1 MATLR
6 LGNITTTNDVTTIGS
21 IMFNNSDSDSGSD
34 DDVLVGKQVT
44 VAAGSAKSVA
54 LNAVPNK
61 NYGTLKMDAD
71 GNLTLIGGSALK
83 GDITIVNDDGADVV
97 KKLTRVDFGA
107 AVEFNVDGSYSN
119 LKTVNGSTGN
129 DKFTVSSN
137 LGEDFVLN
145 AGAGKDTIELTA
157 NEKVESKINAGVG
170 DDLVIVSG
178 GVEYRNVALG
188 AGKDTVQF
196 AGAGKI
202 NLTDYNYN
210 QDVIS
215 VAAGTTATLSN
226 AGELALGTD
235 GASVVS
241 GITAANNLYLARV
254 SENAKNTTIYATAAE
269 DTAKAVVD
277 ASSVTDKTVIINTE
291 SADSAMI
298 TAGKATLTSIT
309 LNSNAD
315 AGADTVKVGN
325 TTAKTAINV
334 SNFNADDVLSFTGL
348 AFDKTNISLA
358 GNDVTLTNGKVSVN
372 LGKNVTVDAASV
384 TVGAASSGK
393 VAKFNLDG
401 KTLYATTKDD
411 QVINLTEEEDITKVL
426 VAGQNDATKSSGIM
440 TSAQLVDLRSSNFHN
455 IDKVVLSAD
464 TAAKAS
470 VIGTKSSKIGL
481 TIDVHEAT
489 DGVAVWANNSSTS
502 KGDSI
507 KFGGQNGVADTL
519 WLGSADGNDTVNSF
533 DFESDVLYLADATS
547 MKVEGG
553 VIKVGKSK
561 LTMEEPK
568 GNTEDIIQVQ
578 GAKFSGTVYAAG
590 DFYNS
595 NAVNLGENAGKVNYY
610 AVGKKAEV
618 EISANMSDTYTFLKD
633 INYAGASKANIAAGG
648 SVASINAGGVTEED
662 AKVIVEGVA
671 NVTLGAGTNEVWVN
685 GAASKG
691 RVELAATGT
700 DKVWFGASDKTVEV
714 TNYDGESDTVALIG
728 NTMDFKA
735 KKDAS
740 GKIVI
745 TSATGSKL
753 KLDALSTDF
762 VNVVDSTGAQ
772 YKVYAGEKTA
782 SASYSTNTDSK
793 SLFLGYGS
801 ITADSTVED
810 ATTLVAN
817 GANNRWGLNSAAM
830 IDSSIKEINMSGSSA
845 DFTLVGSAN
854 VANTITG
861 GTGTNYLNGGGAS
874 KDTLNGVNGAVDNFY
889 FGKGDGE
896 DTLVGVEADDFVQL
910 YNVSAADIATIKA
923 DDPSNVVITM
933 NDKSKLTINGLTDGA
948 TFVLTDGVYTYD
960 STAEGSKFTKL

>member
-1 MATLR
+1 MGGKYLMATLT
-6 LGNITTTNDVTTIGS
+6 LGKITTTNDVTTIGS
-21 IMFNNSDSDSGSD
+21 IKLDNT
-34 DDVLVGKQVT
+34 LVGKQVT

-54 LNAVPNK
+54 LNVVPNK

-83 GDITIVNDDGADVV
+83 GDITIVNDNGADVDVV

-157 NEKVESKINAGVG
+157 DGKVESKINAGVG
-170 DDLVIVSG
+170 DDLVIVG
-178 GVEYRNVALG
+178 NGEYSNVALG

-196 AGAGKI
+196 AGKATV

-210 QDVIS
+210 QDVIDS
-215 VAAGTTATLSN
+215 SDTAVLSN
-226 AGELALGTD
+226 NGTLTLGSD
-235 GASVVS
+235 FVVS

-254 SENAKNTTIYATAAE
+254 GTKNTTVYATAAE

-277 ASSVTDKTVIINTE
+277 ASSITDKTVIINTE

-298 TAGKATLTSIT
+298 TAGKADLTAIT

-315 AGADTVKVGN
+315 AGVDTVKVGN
-325 TTAKTAINV
+325 ATAKAAINV
-334 SNFNADDVLSFTGL
+334 VNFNTDDVLSFTGL

-358 GNDVTLTNGKVSVN
+358 GDDVTLTNGKVSVN

-401 KTLYATTKDD
+401 KTLYATTEDD

-481 TIDVHEAT
+481 TIDASRAT
-489 DGVAVWANNSSTS
+489 DGVAVWANNSTS
-502 KGDSI
+502 KGDTI
-507 KFGGQNGVADTL
+507 VFGGANDVADTL
-519 WLGSADGNDTVNSF
+519 WLGSADGKDTVMGF
-533 DFESDVLYLADATS
+533 DYESDVLYLADATS
-547 MKVEGG
+547 MTVDKG
-553 VIKVGKSK
+553 VIKVGKSQVSINGAG
-561 LTMEEPK
+561 TDTDE
-568 GNTEDIIQVQ
+568 IIQVQ
-578 GAKFSGTVYAAG
+578 GAKFEGTVYAAG
-590 DFYNS
+590 NFNS
-595 NAVNLGENAGKVNYY
+595 DGVVTLGENASKANYY
-610 AVGKKAEV
+610 AVGKKAAV
-618 EISANMSDTYTFLKD
+618 SISSAMSDTYTFLKD
-633 INYAGASKANIAAGG
+633 IDYAGASKANVAAGG
-648 SVASINAGGVTEED
+648 SVDVIDASATTED

-671 NVTLGAGTNEVWVN
+671 NVSTGAGTNEVWVN

-691 RVELAATGT
+691 NVVLGSGT
-700 DKVWFGASDKTVEV
+700 DKVWFGASDKTVNV
-714 TNYDGESDTVALIG
+714 NNYDGESDTIALIG

-735 KKDAS
+735 KKDSS
-740 GKIVI
+740 GNVVI

-753 KLDALSTDF
+753 KLVAPSTDF

-772 YKVYAGEKTA
+772 YKVYAGDKTA
-782 SASYSTNTDSK
+782 SATYSTNTDSK
-793 SLFLGYGS
+793 SLFVGFGS

-830 IDSSIKEINMSGSSA
+830 IDSSVKEINMSGSSA

-874 KDTLNGVNGAVDNFY
+874 KDTLNGVAGAVDNFY

>member
-1 MATLR
+1 MADPKTLK
-6 LGNITTTNDVTTIGS
+6 LGKIETVGDVTTIGS
-21 IMFNNSDSDSGSD
+21 IMFNDGTEDA
-34 DDVLVGKQVT
+34 VVGKKVT
-44 VAAGSAKSVA
+44 VAAGSAKNVA
-54 LNAVPNK
+54 LNAVSSK

-71 GNLTLIGGSALK
+71 GNLTLIGGTALTGSIKITSA
-83 GDITIVNDDGADVV
+83 NDANNIA
-97 KKLTRVDFGA
+97 KEKLTRVDFGA
-107 AVEFNVDGSYSN
+107 AVNFNVDKTSYSN
-119 LKTVNGSTGN
+119 LQTVNGSTGK
-129 DKFTVSSN
+129 DKFTVASDF
-137 LGEDFVLN
+137 GEDFVLN
-145 AGAGKDTIELTA
+145 AGAGKDTIVLGASVAT
-157 NEKVESKINAGVG
+157 VDSKINAGVG
-170 DDLVIVSG
+170 DDLVIVNSG
-178 GVEYRNVALG
+178 KYSNVALG

-215 VAAGTTATLSN
+215 VAADTTATLSN
-226 AGELALGTD
+226 AGELALGND
-235 GASVVS
+235 GDSVVS

-315 AGADTVKVGN
+315 AGADTVKIGN
-325 TTAKTAINV
+325 TTAKAAINV
-334 SNFNADDVLSFTGL
+334 ANFNADDVLSFAGL
-348 AFDKTNISLA
+348 SFDKTTITVGTNLGS
-358 GNDVTLTNGKVSVN
+358 VTLTNGKVN
-372 LGKNVTVDAASV
+372 LNLSGDVTVAADGS
-384 TVGAASSGK
+384 ADK

-401 KTLYATTKDD
+401 KTLYATSATG
-411 QVINLTEEEDITKVL
+411 QVVDLTEEEDITKVL
-426 VAGQNDATKSSGIM
+426 VAGQNDAAQSSGIK

-470 VIGTKSSKIGL
+470 VIGTKSTKIGL
-481 TIDVHEAT
+481 TIDASGAN

-507 KFGGQNGVADTL
+507 KFGGQNDVADTL

-561 LTMEEPK
+561 LNMEDSK

-578 GAKFSGTVYAAG
+578 GAKFAGTVYAAG
-590 DFYNS
+590 DFDNS
-595 NAVNLGENAGKVNYY
+595 NAVNLGENASKANYY
-610 AVGKKAEV
+610 AVGKKASV
-618 EISANMSDTYTFLKD
+618 SISSAMSDTYTFLKD

-648 SVASINAGGVTEED
+648 SVASINAGDVTEED

-714 TNYDGESDTVALIG
+714 TNYDGESDTIALIG

-910 YNVSAADIATIKA
+910 YNVSAADIATIKD
-923 DDPSNVVITM
+923 DDPSNVVITL

>member
-1 MATLR
+1 MAELI
-6 LGNITTTNDVTTIGS
+6 LGAISTSSDGVTTIGS
-21 IMFNNSDSDSGSD
+21 IKFDNSNL
-34 DDVLVGKQVT
+34 VVGKQVT
-44 VAAGSAKSVA
+44 VAAGSTKSVA
-54 LNAVPNK
+54 LNAISGK

-83 GDITIVNDDGADVV
+83 GDIAIVDDNGVEENDKAT
-97 KKLTRVDFGA
+97 KKLTRIDFGA
-107 AVEFNVDGSYSN
+107 DVNFNVDGSYSA
-119 LKTVNGSTGN
+119 LKTVNGSTGK

-145 AGAGKDTIELTA
+145 AGAGKDTINLTA
-157 NEKVESKINAGVG
+157 TDATVDSKINAGVG
-170 DDLVIVSG
+170 DDLVIVG
-178 GVEYRNVALG
+178 NGANFTNVALG

-196 AGAGKI
+196 AGNATV

-210 QDVIS
+210 QDVIDS
-215 VAAGTTATLSN
+215 SSTAVLSN
-226 AGELALGTD
+226 NGTLTLD

-254 SENAKNTTIYATAAE
+254 GTKNTTVYATAAE

-277 ASSVTDKTVIINTE
+277 ASSITDKTVIINTE

-298 TAGKATLTSIT
+298 TAGKADLTAIT

-315 AGADTVKVGN
+315 AGVDTVKVGN
-325 TTAKTAINV
+325 ATAKAAINV
-334 SNFNADDVLSFTGL
+334 VNFNADDVLSFTGL
-348 AFDKTNISLA
+348 TFDKTNIGLA
-358 GNDVTLTNGKVSVN
+358 GSNVTLTNGKVSVN
-372 LGKNVTVDAASV
+372 LGDNVTVASASV
-384 TVGAASSGK
+384 GAGGQ

-401 KTLYATTKDD
+401 KTLYATTANN
-411 QVINLTEEEDITKVL
+411 QVIDLTEEEDITKVL
-426 VAGQNDATKSSGIM
+426 VAGQNDATQSSGIM

-481 TIDVHEAT
+481 YIDASNAA

-502 KGDSI
+502 KGDTI
-507 KFGGQNGVADTL
+507 VFGGANDVADTL
-519 WLGSADGNDTVNSF
+519 WLGSADGKDTVKGF
-533 DFESDVLYLADATS
+533 DYESDVLYLADATS
-547 MKVEGG
+547 MTVDKG

-561 LTMEEPK
+561 MSINGATADE
-568 GNTEDIIQVQ
+568 IIQVQ
-578 GAKFSGTVYAAG
+578 GAKFEGTVYAAG
-590 DFYNS
+590 DFGTD
-595 NAVNLGENAGKVNYY
+595 AVVTLGENAGKVNYY

-648 SVASINAGGVTEED
+648 SVASINAGGVTEEE

-691 RVELAATGT
+691 NVVLGNGT
-700 DKVWFGASDKTVEV
+700 DKVWFGASDKTVNV
-714 TNYDGESDTVALIG
+714 TNYDGESDTIALIG

-735 KKDAS
+735 KKDSS
-740 GKIVI
+740 GNVVI

-753 KLDALSTDF
+753 KLGALSTDF

-772 YKVYAGEKTA
+772 YKVYAGDKTA
-782 SASYSTNTDSK
+782 SATYSTNTDSK
-793 SLFLGYGS
+793 SLFIGFGS

-830 IDSSIKEINMSGSSA
+830 IDSSVKEINMSGSSA

-874 KDTLNGVNGAVDNFY
+874 KATLNGVAGAVDNFY

-910 YNVSAADIATIKA
+910 YDVASADLASVKA
-923 DDPSNVVITM
+923 DDPSKVVITL
-933 NDKSKLTINGLTDGA
+933 NDKSKLTINGLEDGA
-948 TFVLTDGVYTYD
+948 TFVLADAVYTYD
-960 STAEGSKFTKL
+960 SSAEGKFVKM

>member
-1 MATLR
+1 MATLK
-6 LGNITTTNDVTTIGS
+6 LGNITTAANDVTTIGS
-21 IMFNNSDSDSGSD
+21 IKLD
-34 DDVLVGKQVT
+34 DTVVGKQVT

-54 LNAVPNK
+54 LNAVSGK

-71 GNLTLIGGSALK
+71 SNLTLIGGTALK
-83 GDITIVNDDGADVV
+83 GSIAIENGDGADVV
-97 KKLTRVDFGA
+97 KNLTRVDFGA
-107 AVEFNVDGSYSN
+107 EVNVN
-119 LKTVNGSTGN
+119 LDKASFAGLQTVNGSTGK
-129 DKFTVSSN
+129 DKFTVASDF
-137 LGEDFVLN
+137 GEDFVLN
-145 AGAGKDTIELTA
+145 AGAGKDTINLTA
-157 NEKVESKINAGVG
+157 ADATVDSKINADVG

-178 GVEYRNVALG
+178 GKYSNVALG

-196 AGAGKI
+196 ADAGKI

-226 AGELALGTD
+226 AGELALGND

-254 SENAKNTTIYATAAE
+254 GTKNTTIYATAAE

-315 AGADTVKVGN
+315 AGADTVKIGN
-325 TTAKTAINV
+325 TTAKAAINV
-334 SNFNADDVLSFTGL
+334 ANFNADDVLSFAGL
-348 AFDKTNISLA
+348 SFDKTTITVGAALGS
-358 GNDVTLTNGKVSVN
+358 VILTNGKVN
-372 LGKNVTVDAASV
+372 LNLSGDVTVAADGSA
-384 TVGAASSGK
+384 GN

-401 KTLYATTKDD
+401 KTLYATSAAG
-411 QVINLTEEEDITKVL
+411 QVVDLTEEEDITKVL
-426 VAGQNDATKSSGIM
+426 VAGQNNAAQSSGIK

-481 TIDVHEAT
+481 YIDAGNAA

-502 KGDSI
+502 KGDTI
-507 KFGGQNGVADTL
+507 VFGSTNDVADTL
-519 WLGSADGNDTVNSF
+519 WLGSADGNDTVSGF
-533 DFESDVLYLADATS
+533 DYESDVLYLADATS
-547 MKVEGG
+547 MTVDKG

-561 LTMEEPK
+561 MSINAANADE
-568 GNTEDIIQVQ
+568 IIQVQ
-578 GAKFSGTVYAAG
+578 GAKFEGTVYAAG
-590 DFYNS
+590 DFS
-595 NAVNLGENAGKVNYY
+595 GEGTVALGENASKANYY
-610 AVGKKAEV
+610 AVGKKAV
-618 EISANMSDTYTFLKD
+618 VNISSDMSDTYTFLKD

-714 TNYDGESDTVALIG
+714 TGYDGESDTVALIG

-740 GKIVI
+740 GNIVI

-753 KLDALSTDF
+753 KLDTPSTDF

-782 SASYSTNTDSK
+782 SAAYSTNTDSK

-910 YNVSAADIATIKA
+910 YNVSAADIATIKD
-923 DDPSNVVITM
+923 DDPSNVVITL

>member
-1 MATLR
+1 MATLK

-21 IMFNNSDSDSGSD
+21 IMFNNSESGSD
-34 DDVLVGKQVT
+34 YDVVGKQVT

-54 LNAVPNK
+54 LNKTGK
-61 NYGTLKMDAD
+61 NYGTLKMDAE

-83 GDITIVNDDGADVV
+83 GDITISGDADADAV

-107 AVEFNVDGSYSN
+107 TVNFSVGSSYSA

-129 DKFTVSSN
+129 DKFTVGSN

-145 AGAGKDTIELTA
+145 AGAGKDTINLTA
-157 NEKVESKINAGVG
+157 TGATVDSKINAGVG
-170 DDLVIVSG
+170 DDLVIVG
-178 GVEYRNVALG
+178 NGANFTNVALG

-196 AGAGKI
+196 AGKATV

-210 QDVIS
+210 QDVIDS
-215 VAAGTTATLSN
+215 SSTTAELSN
-226 AGELALGTD
+226 NGTLTLGD
-235 GASVVS
+235 GSVVS

-254 SENAKNTTIYATAAE
+254 GTKNTTVYATAAE

-277 ASSVTDKTVIINTE
+277 ASSITDKTVIINTE

-298 TAGKATLTSIT
+298 TAGKASLTAIT

-315 AGADTVKVGN
+315 AGVDTVKVGN
-325 TTAKTAINV
+325 ATAKASINV
-334 SNFNADDVLSFTGL
+334 VNFNTDDVLSFTGL
-348 AFDKTNISLA
+348 TFDKTNISLDA
-358 GNDVTLTNGKVSVN
+358 GNNVTLTNGKVSVN
-372 LGKNVTVDAASV
+372 LGKNVTVASANDAN
-384 TVGAASSGK
+384 K

-401 KTLYATTKDD
+401 KTLYATTANN
-411 QVINLTEEEDITKVL
+411 QVIDLTEEEDITKVL

-481 TIDVHEAT
+481 YIDASKAT

-502 KGDSI
+502 QTDAI
-507 KFGGQNGVADTL
+507 IFGGKNDVADTL
-519 WLGSADGNDTVNSF
+519 WLGSNDGHDVVTGF

-547 MKVEGG
+547 MTADKG

-561 LTMEEPK
+561 LTVNALA
-568 GNTEDIIQVQ
+568 GNTEEIIQVQ
-578 GAKFSGTVYAAG
+578 GAKFEGTVYAAG
-590 DFYNS
+590 DFVD
-595 NAVNLGENAGKVNYY
+595 NAADKIINLGENAGKVNYY

-691 RVELAATGT
+691 NVVLGNGT
-700 DKVWFGASDKTVEV
+700 DKVWFGASDKTVNV
-714 TNYDGESDTVALIG
+714 TNYDGESDTIALIG

-735 KKDAS
+735 KKDSS
-740 GKIVI
+740 GNVVI

-753 KLDALSTDF
+753 KLGAPSTDF

-772 YKVYAGEKTA
+772 YKVYAGDKTA
-782 SASYSTNTDSK
+782 SATYSTNTDSK
-793 SLFLGYGS
+793 SLFVGFGS

-830 IDSSIKEINMSGSSA
+830 IDSSVKEINMSGSSA

-874 KDTLNGVNGAVDNFY
+874 KDTLNGVAGAVDNFY

>member
-1 MATLR
+1 MAELK
-6 LGNITTTNDVTTIGS
+6 LGAINTSGDVTTIGS
-21 IMFNNSDSDSGSD
+21 IKLDST
-34 DDVLVGKQVT
+34 LVGKQVT

-54 LNAVPNK
+54 LNADSGK
-61 NYGTLKMDAD
+61 NYGTLKMDAE

-83 GDITIVNDDGADVV
+83 DDITIVNDGSDADVIS
-97 KKLTRVDFGA
+97 KLTRVDFGA
-107 AVEFNVDGSYSN
+107 AVNFSVGSSYSA

-129 DKFTVSSN
+129 DKFTVGSN

-145 AGAGKDTIELTA
+145 AGAGKDTIELAA

-178 GVEYRNVALG
+178 NVEYSNVALG

-196 AGAGKI
+196 AGKATV

-210 QDVIS
+210 QDVIDS
-215 VAAGTTATLSN
+215 SDTAVLSN
-226 AGELALGTD
+226 NGTLTLGD
-235 GASVVS
+235 GSVVS

-254 SENAKNTTIYATAAE
+254 GTKNTTVYATAAE

-277 ASSVTDKTVIINTE
+277 ASSITDKTVIINTE

-298 TAGKATLTSIT
+298 TAGKASLTAIT

-315 AGADTVKVGN
+315 AGVDTVKVGN
-325 TTAKTAINV
+325 ATAKASINV
-334 SNFNADDVLSFTGL
+334 VNFNTDDVLSFTGL
-348 AFDKTNISLA
+348 TFDKTNISLA

-372 LGKNVTVDAASV
+372 LGENVTVASANNA
-384 TVGAASSGK
+384 GN

-401 KTLYATTKDD
+401 KTLYATTANN
-411 QVINLTEEEDITKVL
+411 QVIDLTEEEDITKVL

-481 TIDVHEAT
+481 YIDASNAA

-502 KGDSI
+502 KGDTI
-507 KFGGQNGVADTL
+507 VFGANDVADTL
-519 WLGSADGNDTVNSF
+519 WLGSADGNDTVSGF
-533 DFESDVLYLADATS
+533 DYESDVLYLADATS
-547 MKVEGG
+547 MTVDKG

-561 LTMEEPK
+561 MSINAAAAEE
-568 GNTEDIIQVQ
+568 IIQVQ
-578 GAKFSGTVYAAG
+578 GAKFEGTVYAAG
-590 DFYNS
+590 NFNTD
-595 NAVNLGENAGKVNYY
+595 AVVTLGENAGKVNYY
-610 AVGKKAEV
+610 AVGKKAAV
-618 EISANMSDTYTFLKD
+618 SISSAMSDTYTFLKD
-633 INYAGASKANIAAGG
+633 INYAGASKANVAAGG
-648 SVASINAGGVTEED
+648 SVDVIDASATTED

-671 NVTLGAGTNEVWVN
+671 NVSTGAGTNEVWVN

-691 RVELAATGT
+691 NVVLGNGT
-700 DKVWFGASDKTVEV
+700 DKVWFGASDKTVNV
-714 TNYDGESDTVALIG
+714 TNYDGESDTIALIG

-735 KKDAS
+735 KKDSS
-740 GKIVI
+740 GNVVI

-753 KLDALSTDF
+753 KLGTPSTDF

-772 YKVYAGEKTA
+772 YKVYAGDKTA
-782 SASYSTNTDSK
+782 SATYSTNTDSK
-793 SLFLGYGS
+793 SLFVGFGS

-830 IDSSIKEINMSGSSA
+830 IDSSVKEINMSGSSA

-874 KDTLNGVNGAVDNFY
+874 KDTLNGVAGAVDNFY

-910 YNVSAADIATIKA
+910 YNVSAADIATIKD

>member
-1 MATLR
+1 MELKLGSIN
-6 LGNITTTNDVTTIGS
+6 LGNDTWS
-21 IMFNNSDSDSGSD
+21 IAATSLNNS
-34 DDVLVGKQVT
+34 LVVGASVS
-44 VAAGSAKSVA
+44 VAADHAMNQHLG
-54 LNAVPNK
+54 

-83 GDITIVNDDGADVV
+83 GDITISGNAA
-97 KKLTRVDFGA
+97 KEKLTRVDFGA
-107 AVEFNVDGSYSN
+107 DVNFNVDKKVYSA
-119 LKTVNGSTGN
+119 LQTVNGSTGK
-129 DKFTVSSN
+129 DKFTVSSDF
-137 LGEDFVLN
+137 GEDFVLN

-157 NEKVESKINAGVG
+157 SGKVESKINAGVG
-170 DDLVIVSG
+170 DDLVIVG
-178 GVEYRNVALG
+178 NGEYSNVALG

-196 AGAGKI
+196 AGNATV

-210 QDVIS
+210 QDVIDS
-215 VAAGTTATLSN
+215 SSTAELSN
-226 AGELALGTD
+226 NGTLTLGNN
-235 GASVVS
+235 SVVS

-254 SENAKNTTIYATAAE
+254 GTKNTTVYATAAE

-277 ASSVTDKTVIINTE
+277 ASSITDKTVIINTE

-298 TAGKATLTSIT
+298 TAGKAELTSIT

-315 AGADTVKVGN
+315 AGVDTVKVGN
-325 TTAKTAINV
+325 ATAKASIDV
-334 SNFNADDVLSFTGL
+334 VNFNADDVLSFTGL
-348 AFDKTNISLA
+348 TFDKTNIGLA
-358 GNDVTLTNGKVSVN
+358 GSSVTLTNGKVSVN
-372 LGKNVTVDAASV
+372 LGDKVTVDAASV
-384 TVGAASSGK
+384 TVGAASAGK

-401 KTLYATTKDD
+401 KTLYATTANN
-411 QVINLTEEEDITKVL
+411 QVIDLTEEEDITKVL
-426 VAGQNDATKSSGIM
+426 VAGQNDATMSSGIM

-481 TIDVHEAT
+481 TIDARNAT
-489 DGVAVWANNSSTS
+489 DGVAVWANNNSTS
-502 KGDSI
+502 KGDTI
-507 KFGGQNGVADTL
+507 LFGGSNDVADTL
-519 WLGSADGNDTVNSF
+519 WLGSADGNDTVSGF
-533 DFESDVLYLADATS
+533 DYESDVLYLADATS
-547 MKVEGG
+547 MTVDKGI
-553 VIKVGKSK
+553 IKVGKSQVSINGSI
-561 LTMEEPK
+561 TGDE
-568 GNTEDIIQVQ
+568 IIQVQ
-578 GAKFSGTVYAAG
+578 GAKFEGTVYAAG
-590 DFYNS
+590 NFNTD
-595 NAVNLGENAGKVNYY
+595 AVVTLGENAGKVNYY

-648 SVASINAGGVTEED
+648 SVASINAGGVNEED

-691 RVELAATGT
+691 NVVLGNGT
-700 DKVWFGASDKTVEV
+700 DKVWFGASDKTVNV
-714 TNYDGESDTVALIG
+714 TNYDGESDTIALIG

-753 KLDALSTDF
+753 KLDTPSTDF

-782 SASYSTNTDSK
+782 SATYSTNTDSK
-793 SLFLGYGS
+793 SLFVGFGS

-830 IDSSIKEINMSGSSA
+830 IDSSVKEINMSGSSA

-874 KDTLNGVNGAVDNFY
+874 KDTLNGVAGAVDNFY

-896 DTLVGVEADDFVQL
+896 DTLVGVEADDIVQL

>member
-1 MATLR
+1 MATLK
-6 LGNITTTNDVTTIGS
+6 LGNINTTNDVTTIGS
-21 IMFNNSDSDSGSD
+21 IMFNSDSGSSG
-34 DDVLVGKQVT
+34 DVLVGKQVT

-54 LNAVPNK
+54 LNAVSGK

-83 GDITIVNDDGADVV
+83 DDIIISGDVATN
-97 KKLTRVDFGA
+97 KLTRVDFGA
-107 AVEFNVDGSYSN
+107 AVEFNVDKSSYSN
-119 LKTVNGSTGN
+119 LQTVNGSTGK
-129 DKFTVSSN
+129 DKFTVSSDF
-137 LGEDFVLN
+137 GEDFVLN
-145 AGAGKDTIELTA
+145 AGAGKDTIELSAGNNVT
-157 NEKVESKINAGVG
+157 VDSKINAGVG
-170 DDLVIVSG
+170 DDLVIVNNGKYS
-178 GVEYRNVALG
+178 NVALG

-196 AGAGKI
+196 AGAATV

-210 QDVIS
+210 QDVIDS
-215 VAAGTTATLSN
+215 SSTAVLSN
-226 AGELALGTD
+226 NGTLTLG

-254 SENAKNTTIYATAAE
+254 GTKNTTVYATAAE

-277 ASSVTDKTVIINTE
+277 ASSITDKTVIINTE

-298 TAGKATLTSIT
+298 TAGKADLTAIT
-309 LNSNAD
+309 LNENAD
-315 AGADTVKVGN
+315 AGVDTVKVGN
-325 TTAKTAINV
+325 ATAKAAINV
-334 SNFNADDVLSFTGL
+334 VNFNTDDVLSFTGL
-348 AFDKTNISLA
+348 TFDKTNISLS
-358 GNDVTLTNGKVSVN
+358 GGDVTLTNGKVSVN
-372 LGKNVTVDAASV
+372 LGENVTVAS
-384 TVGAASSGK
+384 ANSAGK

-401 KTLYATTKDD
+401 KTLYATTAND
-411 QVINLTEEEDITKVL
+411 QVIDLTEEEDITKVL

-481 TIDVHEAT
+481 TIDARNAT

-502 KGDSI
+502 ARDSI
-507 KFGGQNGVADTL
+507 SLGANDVADTL
-519 WLGSADGNDTVNSF
+519 WLGSNDGKDVVTG
-533 DFESDVLYLADATS
+533 FEYASDILYLADATS
-547 MKVEGG
+547 MTVDKG

-561 LTMEEPK
+561 MAINGAGTDDE
-568 GNTEDIIQVQ
+568 IIQVQ
-578 GAKFSGTVYAAG
+578 GAKFEGTVYAAG
-590 DFYNS
+590 DFDNDTVV
-595 NAVNLGENAGKVNYY
+595 ALGENAGKVNYY
-610 AVGKKAEV
+610 AVGKKAV
-618 EISANMSDTYTFLKD
+618 VNISSAMSDTYTFLKD
-633 INYAGASKANIAAGG
+633 INYAGASKANVVAGG
-648 SVASINAGGVTEED
+648 SVDRIDASATTED

-671 NVTLGAGTNEVWVN
+671 NVLTGAGTNEVWVN

-691 RVELAATGT
+691 NVVLGNGT
-700 DKVWFGASDKTVEV
+700 DKVWFGASDKTVNV
-714 TNYDGESDTVALIG
+714 TNYDGESDTIALIG

-735 KKDAS
+735 KKDSS
-740 GKIVI
+740 GNVVI

-753 KLDALSTDF
+753 KIGAPSTDF

-772 YKVYAGEKTA
+772 YKVYAGDKTA
-782 SASYSTNTDSK
+782 SATYSTNTDSK
-793 SLFLGYGS
+793 SLFVGFGS

-830 IDSSIKEINMSGSSA
+830 IDSSVKEINMSGSSA

-861 GTGTNYLNGGGAS
+861 GTGTNYLNGGGDS
-874 KDTLNGVNGAVDNFY
+874 KDTLNGVAGAVDNFY

>member
-1 MATLR
+1 MATLK
-6 LGNITTTNDVTTIGS
+6 LGAISTSNDVTTIGS
-21 IMFNNSDSDSGSD
+21 IMFNSGSGSD
-34 DDVLVGKQVT
+34 GDVLVGKKVT

-54 LNAVPNK
+54 LNADSKK

-83 GDITIVNDDGADVV
+83 GDITIENVNGADVV

-107 AVEFNVDGSYSN
+107 AVEFNVDKGVYSA

-129 DKFTVSSN
+129 DKFTVSSD

-145 AGAGKDTIELTA
+145 AGAGKDTIELAA

-170 DDLVIVSG
+170 DDLVIVSN
-178 GVEYRNVALG
+178 GVEYSNVALG

-196 AGAGKI
+196 AGNATV

-210 QDVIS
+210 QDVIVS
-215 VAAGTTATLSN
+215 SSSSDTAVLSN
-226 AGELALGTD
+226 NGTLTLGN
-235 GASVVS
+235 GSVVS

-254 SENAKNTTIYATAAE
+254 GTKNTTVYATAAE

-277 ASSVTDKTVIINTE
+277 ASSITDKTVIINTE

-298 TAGKATLTSIT
+298 TAGKADLTSIT

-315 AGADTVKVGN
+315 AGVDTVKVGN
-325 TTAKTAINV
+325 ATAKASINV
-334 SNFNADDVLSFTGL
+334 VNFNADDVLSFTGL
-348 AFDKTNISLA
+348 TFDKTNISLA

-372 LGKNVTVDAASV
+372 LGENVTVAS
-384 TVGAASSGK
+384 ANSAGK

-401 KTLYATTKDD
+401 KTLYATTAND

-481 TIDVHEAT
+481 YIDASNAA

-502 KGDSI
+502 KGDTI
-507 KFGGQNGVADTL
+507 VFGGANDVADTL
-519 WLGSADGNDTVNSF
+519 WLGSADGNDTVSGF
-533 DFESDVLYLADATS
+533 DYESDVLYLADATS
-547 MKVEGG
+547 MTVDKG

-561 LTMEEPK
+561 MSINGATADE
-568 GNTEDIIQVQ
+568 IIQVQ
-578 GAKFSGTVYAAG
+578 GAKFEGTVYAAG
-590 DFYNS
+590 NFDS
-595 NAVNLGENAGKVNYY
+595 DTVVTLGENAGKVNYY
-610 AVGKKAEV
+610 AVGKKAAV
-618 EISANMSDTYTFLKD
+618 NISSAMSDTYTFLKD
-633 INYAGASKANIAAGG
+633 INYAGASKANVAAGG
-648 SVASINAGGVTEED
+648 SVNVIDASATTED

-671 NVTLGAGTNEVWVN
+671 NVLTGAGTNEVWVN

-691 RVELAATGT
+691 NVVLGNGT
-700 DKVWFGASDKTVEV
+700 DKVWFGASDKTVNV
-714 TNYDGESDTVALIG
+714 TNYDGESDTIALIG

-735 KKDAS
+735 KKDSS
-740 GKIVI
+740 GNVVI

-753 KLDALSTDF
+753 KLGAPSTDF

-772 YKVYAGEKTA
+772 YKVYAGDKTA
-782 SASYSTNTDSK
+782 SATYSTNTDSK
-793 SLFLGYGS
+793 SLFVGFGS

-830 IDSSIKEINMSGSSA
+830 IDSSVKEINMSGSSA

-874 KDTLNGVNGAVDNFY
+874 KDTLNGVAGAVDNFY

>member
-1 MATLR
+1 MAELK
-6 LGNITTTNDVTTIGS
+6 LGAISTSGDVTTIGS
-21 IMFNNSDSDSGSD
+21 IMFNNSDSNSD
-34 DDVLVGKQVT
+34 DDVLVGKKVT

-54 LNAVPNK
+54 LNAVSNK

-83 GDITIVNDDGADVV
+83 GDITISGDAATD
-97 KKLTRVDFGA
+97 KLTRVDFGA
-107 AVEFNVDGSYSN
+107 TVNFNVDKTYYSN

-129 DKFTVSSN
+129 DKFTVGSN

-145 AGAGKDTIELTA
+145 AGAGKDTIKLSA
-157 NEKVESKINAGVG
+157 NKKVESKINAGVG

-178 GVEYRNVALG
+178 NVEYSNVALG

-196 AGAGKI
+196 AGKATV

-210 QDVIS
+210 QDVIDS
-215 VAAGTTATLSN
+215 SSTAELSN
-226 AGELALGTD
+226 NGTLTLGD
-235 GASVVS
+235 GSVVS

-254 SENAKNTTIYATAAE
+254 GTKNTTVYATAAE

-277 ASSVTDKTVIINTE
+277 ASSITDKTVIINTE

-298 TAGKATLTSIT
+298 TAGKASLTAIT

-315 AGADTVKVGN
+315 AGVDTVKVGN
-325 TTAKTAINV
+325 ATAKASIDV
-334 SNFNADDVLSFTGL
+334 VNFNTDDVLSFTGL
-348 AFDKTNISLA
+348 TFDKTNISLA

-372 LGKNVTVDAASV
+372 LGDNVTVDTAI
-384 TVGAASSGK
+384 GSGK

-401 KTLYATTKDD
+401 KTLYATTEDN
-411 QVINLTEEEDITKVL
+411 QVIDLTEEEDITKVL

-470 VIGTKSSKIGL
+470 VIGNKSSKIGL
-481 TIDVHEAT
+481 TIDASRAT

-502 KGDSI
+502 KGDTI
-507 KFGGQNGVADTL
+507 IFGGANDVADTL
-519 WLGSADGNDTVNSF
+519 WLGSSDGKDTVKDF
-533 DFESDVLYLADATS
+533 DYESDVLYLADATS
-547 MKVEGG
+547 MTVDKG
-553 VIKVGKSK
+553 VIKVGKSQVSINGAG
-561 LTMEEPK
+561 TDDE
-568 GNTEDIIQVQ
+568 IIQVQ
-578 GAKFSGTVYAAG
+578 GAKFEGTVYAAG
-590 DFYNS
+590 NFDND
-595 NAVNLGENAGKVNYY
+595 NAVTLGENAGKANYY
-610 AVGKKAEV
+610 AVGKKAV
-618 EISANMSDTYTFLKD
+618 VNISSAMSDTYTFLKD
-633 INYAGASKANIAAGG
+633 INYAGASKANVAAGG
-648 SVASINAGGVTEED
+648 SVNVIDASATTED

-671 NVTLGAGTNEVWVN
+671 NVLTGAGTNEVWVN

-691 RVELAATGT
+691 NVVLGNGT
-700 DKVWFGASDKTVEV
+700 DKVWFGASDKTVNV
-714 TNYDGESDTVALIG
+714 TNYDGESDTIALIG

-735 KKDAS
+735 KKDSS
-740 GKIVI
+740 GNVVI

-753 KLDALSTDF
+753 KLGAPSTDF

-772 YKVYAGEKTA
+772 YKVYAGDKTA
-782 SASYSTNTDSK
+782 SATYSTNTDSK
-793 SLFLGYGS
+793 SLFIGFGS

-830 IDSSIKEINMSGSSA
+830 IDSSVKEINMSGSSA

-874 KDTLNGVNGAVDNFY
+874 KDTLNGVAGAVDNFY

>member
-1 MATLR
+1 MAELK
-6 LGNITTTNDVTTIGS
+6 LGAISTSGDVTTIGS
-21 IMFNNSDSDSGSD
+21 IMFSSNSSSDG
-34 DDVLVGKQVT
+34 DVLVGKKVT

-54 LNAVPNK
+54 LNAVSGK
-61 NYGTLKMDAD
+61 NYGTLKMDAE

-83 GDITIVNDDGADVV
+83 GDVSIGGSSASLLSAVS
-97 KKLTRVDFGA
+97 FGA
-107 AVEFNVDGSYSN
+107 AVNFSVDSSDYSA
-119 LKTVNGSTGN
+119 LKTVNGSTGK

-137 LGEDFVLN
+137 FGEDFVLN

-157 NEKVESKINAGVG
+157 TEKVESKINAGVG
-170 DDLVIVSG
+170 DDLVIVG
-178 GVEYRNVALG
+178 NGEYSNVALG

-196 AGAGKI
+196 VGKATV

-210 QDVIS
+210 QDVIDS
-215 VAAGTTATLSN
+215 SSTAELSN
-226 AGELALGTD
+226 NGTLTLGD
-235 GASVVS
+235 GSVVS

-254 SENAKNTTIYATAAE
+254 GTKNTTVYATAAE

-277 ASSVTDKTVIINTE
+277 ASSITDKTVIINTE

-298 TAGKATLTSIT
+298 TAGKASLTAIT

-315 AGADTVKVGN
+315 AGVDTVKVGN
-325 TTAKTAINV
+325 ATAKASINV
-334 SNFNADDVLSFTGL
+334 ANFNADDVLSFTGL
-348 AFDKTNISLA
+348 TFDKTSIGLA
-358 GNDVTLTNGKVSVN
+358 GSDVTLTNGKVSVN
-372 LGKNVTVDAASV
+372 LGDNVTVGAASV
-384 TVGAASSGK
+384 TVGGAGSSGQ

-401 KTLYATTKDD
+401 KTLYATTANN
-411 QVINLTEEEDITKVL
+411 QVIDLTEEEDITKVL
-426 VAGQNDATKSSGIM
+426 VAGQNDATMSSGIM

-481 TIDVHEAT
+481 TIDARNAT

-502 KGDSI
+502 ARDSI
-507 KFGGQNGVADTL
+507 SLGANDVADTL
-519 WLGSADGNDTVNSF
+519 WLGSNDGKDVVTG
-533 DFESDVLYLADATS
+533 FEYASDILYLADATS
-547 MKVEGG
+547 MTVDKG
-553 VIKVGKSK
+553 VIKVGKSQ
-561 LTMEEPK
+561 LSINGAGTDDE
-568 GNTEDIIQVQ
+568 IIQVQ
-578 GAKFSGTVYAAG
+578 GAKFEGTVYAAG
-590 DFYNS
+590 DFGTD
-595 NAVNLGENAGKVNYY
+595 AVVTLGENAGKVNYY

-618 EISANMSDTYTFLKD
+618 DISANMSDTYTFLKD

-648 SVASINAGGVTEED
+648 SVASINAGSVTEED

-691 RVELAATGT
+691 NVVLGNGT
-700 DKVWFGASDKTVEV
+700 DKVWFGASDKTVNV
-714 TNYDGESDTVALIG
+714 TNYDGESDTIALIG

-735 KKDAS
+735 KKDSS
-740 GKIVI
+740 GNVVI

-753 KLDALSTDF
+753 KLVAPSTDF

-772 YKVYAGEKTA
+772 YKVYAGDKTA
-782 SASYSTNTDSK
+782 SATYSTNTDSK
-793 SLFLGYGS
+793 SLFVGFGS

-830 IDSSIKEINMSGSSA
+830 IDSSVKEINMSGSSA

-874 KDTLNGVNGAVDNFY
+874 KDTLNGVAGAVDNFY

-948 TFVLTDGVYTYD
+948 TFVLTDGVYSYD
-960 STAEGSKFTKL
+960 SSAEGKFVKM

>member
-1 MATLR
+1 MAELK
-6 LGNITTTNDVTTIGS
+6 LGAISTSNDVTTIGS
-21 IMFNNSDSDSGSD
+21 IKLDST
-34 DDVLVGKQVT
+34 LVGKKVT

-54 LNAVPNK
+54 LNAVSGK

-83 GDITIVNDDGADVV
+83 GNITIVNDSSDADVIS
-97 KKLTRVDFGA
+97 KLTRVDFGA
-107 AVEFNVDGSYSN
+107 AVEFNVDDSYSA

-129 DKFTVSSN
+129 DKFTVGSN

-145 AGAGKDTIELTA
+145 AGAGKDTINLTA
-157 NEKVESKINAGVG
+157 TGATVDSKINAGVG
-170 DDLVIVSG
+170 DDLVIVG
-178 GVEYRNVALG
+178 NGANFTNVALG

-196 AGAGKI
+196 AGKATV

-210 QDVIS
+210 QDVIDS
-215 VAAGTTATLSN
+215 SSTTAELSN
-226 AGELALGTD
+226 NGTLTLGD
-235 GASVVS
+235 GSVVS

-254 SENAKNTTIYATAAE
+254 GTKNTTVYATAAE

-277 ASSVTDKTVIINTE
+277 ASSITDKTVIINTE

-298 TAGKATLTSIT
+298 TAGKASLTAIT

-315 AGADTVKVGN
+315 AGVDTVKVGN
-325 TTAKTAINV
+325 ATAKASINV
-334 SNFNADDVLSFTGL
+334 VNFNTDDVLSFTGL
-348 AFDKTNISLA
+348 TFDKTNISLS
-358 GNDVTLTNGKVSVN
+358 GGDVTLTNGKVSVN
-372 LGKNVTVDAASV
+372 LGKNVTVAS
-384 TVGAASSGK
+384 ANNAGK

-401 KTLYATTKDD
+401 KTLYATAADD

-481 TIDVHEAT
+481 TIDARNAT
-489 DGVAVWANNSSTS
+489 DGVAVWANNSTS
-502 KGDSI
+502 KGDTI
-507 KFGGQNGVADTL
+507 LFGVANDVADTL
-519 WLGSADGNDTVNSF
+519 WLGSADGNDTVSGF
-533 DFESDVLYLADATS
+533 DYESDVLYLADATS
-547 MKVEGG
+547 MTVDKG

-561 LTMEEPK
+561 MSINGATADE
-568 GNTEDIIQVQ
+568 IIQVQ
-578 GAKFSGTVYAAG
+578 GAKFEGTVYAAG
-590 DFYNS
+590 DFGTD
-595 NAVNLGENAGKVNYY
+595 AVVTLGENAGKVNYY

-691 RVELAATGT
+691 NVVLGNGT
-700 DKVWFGASDKTVEV
+700 DKVWFGASDKTVNV
-714 TNYDGESDTVALIG
+714 TNYDGESDTIALIG

-735 KKDAS
+735 KKDSS
-740 GKIVI
+740 GNVVI

-753 KLDALSTDF
+753 NLGAPSTDF

-772 YKVYAGEKTA
+772 YKVYAGDKTA
-782 SASYSTNTDSK
+782 SATYSTNTDSR
-793 SLFLGYGS
+793 S
-801 ITADSTVED
+801 IFVGVGTLTSDGTVED
-810 ATTLVAN
+810 NTTLVLN
-817 GANNRWGLNSAAM
+817 GANNKWGLQSAAVVDKSVKT
-830 IDSSIKEINMSGSSA
+830 IDMSGSSA
-845 DFTLVGSAN
+845 DFTLVGSSTVN
-854 VANTITG
+854 NTITG
-861 GTGTNYLNGGGAS
+861 GNGTNYLNGGGAS
-874 KDTLNGVNGAVDNFY
+874 KDTLNGVTGAVDNFFY
-889 FGKGDGE
+889 GKGDGD
-896 DTLVGVEADDFVQL
+896 DTLVNVEADDFVQL
-910 YNVSAADIATIKA
+910 YDVASADLASVKA
-923 DDPSNVVITM
+923 DDPSKVVITL
-933 NDKSKLTINGLTDGA
+933 NDKSKLTINGLEDGA
-948 TFVLTDGVYTYD
+948 TFVLTDGVYSYD
-960 STAEGSKFTKL
+960 SSADSKFVKM

>member
-1 MATLR
+1 MATTLS
-6 LGNITTTNDVTTIGS
+6 LGS
-21 IMFNNSDSDSGSD
+21 INLTGDTWSIGMSSVNSS
-34 DDVLVGKQVT
+34 LVGAAVT

-54 LNAVPNK
+54 LNVVPNK

-83 GDITIVNDDGADVV
+83 GDITIADKYGVADKDKAT

-107 AVEFNVDGSYSN
+107 DVEFNVNKDVYSA

-157 NEKVESKINAGVG
+157 SGATVDSKINAGVG

-178 GVEYRNVALG
+178 GKYSNVALG
-188 AGKDTVQF
+188 AGKDTVRF
-196 AGAGKI
+196 AGEATV

-210 QDVIS
+210 QDVIDS
-215 VAAGTTATLSN
+215 SDTAVLSN
-226 AGELALGTD
+226 NGTLTLGD
-235 GASVVS
+235 GSVVS

-254 SENAKNTTIYATAAE
+254 GTKNTTVYATAAE

-277 ASSVTDKTVIINTE
+277 ASSITDKTVIINTE

-298 TAGKATLTSIT
+298 TAGKAELTSIT

-315 AGADTVKVGN
+315 AGVDTVKVGN
-325 TTAKTAINV
+325 ATAKASIDV
-334 SNFNADDVLSFTGL
+334 VNFNADDVLSFTGL
-348 AFDKTNISLA
+348 TFDKTNISLDA
-358 GNDVTLTNGKVSVN
+358 SYNVTLTNGKVSVN
-372 LGKNVTVDAASV
+372 LGNNV
-384 TVGAASSGK
+384 TVGATSVGASGQ

-411 QVINLTEEEDITKVL
+411 QVIDLTEEEDITKVL
-426 VAGQNDATKSSGIM
+426 VAGQNDATMSSGIM

-481 TIDVHEAT
+481 YIDASRAT

-502 KGDSI
+502 VTDTIIFAGKNND
-507 KFGGQNGVADTL
+507 VADTL
-519 WLGSADGNDTVNSF
+519 WLGSSDGKDTVKDF
-533 DFESDVLYLADATS
+533 DYESDVLYLADATS
-547 MKVEGG
+547 MTVDKG
-553 VIKVGKSK
+553 VIKVGKSQVSINGAG
-561 LTMEEPK
+561 TDDE
-568 GNTEDIIQVQ
+568 IIQVQ
-578 GAKFSGTVYAAG
+578 GAKFEGTVYAAG
-590 DFYNS
+590 NFDND
-595 NAVNLGENAGKVNYY
+595 NDVTLGENAGKVNYY
-610 AVGKKAEV
+610 AVGKKAV
-618 EISANMSDTYTFLKD
+618 VNISSAMSDTYTFLKD
-633 INYAGASKANIAAGG
+633 INYAGASKANVAAGG
-648 SVASINAGGVTEED
+648 SVNVIDASATTED

-671 NVTLGAGTNEVWVN
+671 NVLTGAGTNEVWVN

-691 RVELAATGT
+691 NVVLGNGT
-700 DKVWFGASDKTVEV
+700 DKVWFGASDKTVNV
-714 TNYDGESDTVALIG
+714 TNYDGESDTIALIG

-735 KKDAS
+735 KKDSS
-740 GKIVI
+740 GNVVI

-753 KLDALSTDF
+753 KIGAPSTDF

-772 YKVYAGEKTA
+772 YKVYAGDKTA

-793 SLFLGYGS
+793 SLFVGFGS

-830 IDSSIKEINMSGSSA
+830 IDSSVKEINMSGSSA

-874 KDTLNGVNGAVDNFY
+874 KDTLNGVAGAVDNFY

-910 YNVSAADIATIKA
+910 YDVASADLASVKA
-923 DDPSNVVITM
+923 DDPSKVVITL
-933 NDKSKLTINGLTDGA
+933 NDKSKLTINGLEDGA
-948 TFVLTDGVYTYD
+948 TFVLADAVYTYD
-960 STAEGSKFTKL
+960 SSAEGKFVKM

>member
-1 MATLR
+1 MATSNILS
-6 LGNITTTNDVTTIGS
+6 LGTIGTSGDVTTIGS
-21 IMFNNSDSDSGSD
+21 IKLGDT
-34 DDVLVGKQVT
+34 VVGKKVT

-54 LNAVPNK
+54 LNAVSGK
-61 NYGTLKMDAD
+61 NYGTLKMDAE

-83 GDITIVNDDGADVV
+83 GDITIVNDTGADVV

-107 AVEFNVDGSYSN
+107 SVNFSVDSSYSA

-129 DKFTVSSN
+129 DKFTVSSS

-145 AGAGKDTIELTA
+145 AGAGKDTINLTA
-157 NEKVESKINAGVG
+157 TGATVDSKINAGVG

-178 GVEYRNVALG
+178 GEYSNVALG

-196 AGAGKI
+196 ATAGKI

-210 QDVIS
+210 QDVIDS
-215 VAAGTTATLSN
+215 SSTAVLSN
-226 AGELALGTD
+226 SGTLTLGND
-235 GASVVS
+235 SVVS

-254 SENAKNTTIYATAAE
+254 GTKNTTVYATAAE

-277 ASSVTDKTVIINTE
+277 ASSITDKTVIINTE

-298 TAGKATLTSIT
+298 TAGKADLTAIT

-315 AGADTVKVGN
+315 AGVDTVKVGN
-325 TTAKTAINV
+325 ATAKASINV
-334 SNFNADDVLSFTGL
+334 ANFNADDVLSFTGL
-348 AFDKTNISLA
+348 TFDKTNISLA
-358 GNDVTLTNGKVSVN
+358 GSDVTLTNGKVSVN
-372 LGKNVTVDAASV
+372 LGENVTVASANSV
-384 TVGAASSGK
+384 GK

-401 KTLYATTKDD
+401 KTLYATTEDN
-411 QVINLTEEEDITKVL
+411 QVIDLTEEEDITKVL

-455 IDKVVLSAD
+455 IDKVELSAD

-481 TIDVHEAT
+481 TIDAKNAT

-502 KGDSI
+502 ARDSI
-507 KFGGQNGVADTL
+507 RFGVNDVADTL
-519 WLGSADGNDTVNSF
+519 WLGSNDGKDVVTGF
-533 DFESDVLYLADATS
+533 DYESDVLYLADATS
-547 MKVEGG
+547 MTVDKG
-553 VIKVGKSK
+553 VIKVGKSQ
-561 LTMEEPK
+561 LSINGAGTDDE
-568 GNTEDIIQVQ
+568 IIQVQ
-578 GAKFSGTVYAAG
+578 GAKFEGTVYAAG
-590 DFYNS
+590 DFGTD
-595 NAVNLGENAGKVNYY
+595 AVVTLGENAGKVNYY

-691 RVELAATGT
+691 NVVLGNGT
-700 DKVWFGASDKTVEV
+700 DKVWFGASDKTVNV
-714 TNYDGESDTVALIG
+714 TNYDGESDTIALIG

-735 KKDAS
+735 KKDSS
-740 GKIVI
+740 GNVVI

-753 KLDALSTDF
+753 KLGAPSTDF

-772 YKVYAGEKTA
+772 YKVYAGDKTA
-782 SASYSTNTDSK
+782 SATYSTNTDSK
-793 SLFLGYGS
+793 SLFVGFGS

-830 IDSSIKEINMSGSSA
+830 IDSSVKEINMSGSSA

-874 KDTLNGVNGAVDNFY
+874 KDTLNGVAGAVDNFY

>member
-1 MATLR
+1 MATLK

-21 IMFNNSDSDSGSD
+21 IMFNSGSGSD
-34 DDVLVGKQVT
+34 GDVLVGKKVT

-54 LNAVPNK
+54 LNAVSGK

-83 GDITIVNDDGADVV
+83 GNITIADEASGNATS
-97 KKLTRVDFGA
+97 KLTRVDFGA
-107 AVEFNVDGSYSN
+107 DVNFNVDGSYSA
-119 LKTVNGSTGN
+119 LKTVNGSTGK

-145 AGAGKDTIELTA
+145 AGAGKDTIVLTA
-157 NEKVESKINAGVG
+157 SEKVESKINAGVG
-170 DDLVIVSG
+170 DDLVIVNAG
-178 GVEYRNVALG
+178 GEYSNVALG

-196 AGAGKI
+196 AGKATV

-210 QDVIS
+210 QDVIDS
-215 VAAGTTATLSN
+215 SSTAELSN
-226 AGELALGTD
+226 NGTLTLDD
-235 GASVVS
+235 GSVIS

-254 SENAKNTTIYATAAE
+254 GTKNTTVYATAAE

-277 ASSVTDKTVIINTE
+277 ASSITDKTVIINTE

-298 TAGKATLTSIT
+298 TAGKADLTSIT
-309 LNSNAD
+309 LNANAD
-315 AGADTVKVGN
+315 AGVDTVKVGN
-325 TTAKTAINV
+325 ATAKAAINV
-334 SNFNADDVLSFTGL
+334 VNFNADDVLSFTGL
-348 AFDKTNISLA
+348 TFDKTNISLS
-358 GNDVTLTNGKVSVN
+358 GGDVTLTNGKVSVN
-372 LGKNVTVDAASV
+372 LGNKVTVD
-384 TVGAASSGK
+384 GALNSGT

-401 KTLYATTKDD
+401 KTLYATTANN
-411 QVINLTEEEDITKVL
+411 QVIDLTEEEDITKVL

-481 TIDVHEAT
+481 YIDASNAA
-489 DGVAVWANNSSTS
+489 DGVAVWANNSTS
-502 KGDSI
+502 KGDTI
-507 KFGGQNGVADTL
+507 VFGTNDVADTL
-519 WLGSADGNDTVNSF
+519 WLGSADGNDTVRGF
-533 DFESDVLYLADATS
+533 DYESDVLYLADATS
-547 MKVEGG
+547 MTVDKG

-561 LTMEEPK
+561 MDINGAAADE
-568 GNTEDIIQVQ
+568 IIQVQ
-578 GAKFSGTVYAAG
+578 GAKFEGTVYAAG
-590 DFYNS
+590 DFN
-595 NAVNLGENAGKVNYY
+595 NDNVVTLGENAGKANYY
-610 AVGKKAEV
+610 AVGKKAV
-618 EISANMSDTYTFLKD
+618 VSISSAMSDTYTFLKD
-633 INYAGASKANIAAGG
+633 INYAGASKANVAAGG
-648 SVASINAGGVTEED
+648 SVNVIDASATTED

-671 NVTLGAGTNEVWVN
+671 NVSTGAGTNEVWVN

-691 RVELAATGT
+691 NVVLGNGT
-700 DKVWFGASDKTVEV
+700 DKVWFGASDKTVNV
-714 TNYDGESDTVALIG
+714 TNYDGESDTIALIG

-735 KKDAS
+735 KKDSS
-740 GKIVI
+740 GNVVI

-753 KLDALSTDF
+753 KLVASSTDF

-772 YKVYAGEKTA
+772 YKVYAGDKTA
-782 SASYSTNTDSK
+782 SATYSTNTDSK
-793 SLFLGYGS
+793 SLFVGFGS

-830 IDSSIKEINMSGSSA
+830 IDSSVKEINMSGSSA

-874 KDTLNGVNGAVDNFY
+874 KDTLNGVAGAVDNFY

>member
-1 MATLR
+1 MADPKTLK
-6 LGNITTTNDVTTIGS
+6 LGKIETVGDVTTIGS
-21 IMFNNSDSDSGSD
+21 IMFNDGSED
-34 DDVLVGKQVT
+34 AVVGKKVT
-44 VAAGSAKSVA
+44 VAAGSAKNVA
-54 LNAVPNK
+54 LNAVSSK

-71 GNLTLIGGSALK
+71 GNLTLIGGTALTGSINIKSADTAN
-83 GDITIVNDDGADVV
+83 DIA
-97 KKLTRVDFGA
+97 KEKLTRVDFGA
-107 AVEFNVDGSYSN
+107 AVNVDLAKDN
-119 LKTVNGSTGN
+119 FDALQTVNGSTGN
-129 DKFTVSSN
+129 DKFTVTGN
-137 LGEDFVLN
+137 FGEDFVLN
-145 AGAGKDTIELTA
+145 PGAGNDTIKLAA
-157 NEKVESKINAGVG
+157 NEKVESKINADVG
-170 DDLVIVSG
+170 DDLVILTG
-178 GVEYRNVALG
+178 NAEYSNVALG

-196 AGAGKI
+196 ADAGKI

-235 GASVVS
+235 GDSVVS

-315 AGADTVKVGN
+315 AGADTVKIGN
-325 TTAKTAINV
+325 TTAKAAINV
-334 SNFNADDVLSFTGL
+334 ANFNADDVLSFAGL
-348 AFDKTNISLA
+348 SFDKTTITVGAALGS
-358 GNDVTLTNGKVSVN
+358 VILTNGKVN
-372 LGKNVTVDAASV
+372 LNLSGDVTVAADGS
-384 TVGAASSGK
+384 TGK

-401 KTLYATTKDD
+401 KTLYATTANN
-411 QVINLTEEEDITKVL
+411 QVIDLTEEEDITKVL
-426 VAGQNDATKSSGIM
+426 VAGQNDATMSSGIK

-481 TIDVHEAT
+481 TIDARNAT
-489 DGVAVWANNSSTS
+489 DGVAVWANNSTS
-502 KGDSI
+502 KGDTI
-507 KFGGQNGVADTL
+507 LFGANDVADTL
-519 WLGSADGNDTVNSF
+519 WLGSNDGKDTVSGF
-533 DFESDVLYLADATS
+533 DYESDILYLADATS
-547 MKVEGG
+547 MTVDKG

-561 LTMEEPK
+561 MTIN
-568 GNTEDIIQVQ
+568 NTTDDEIIQVQ
-578 GAKFSGTVYAAG
+578 GAKFAGTVYAAG
-590 DFYNS
+590 NFDTDND
-595 NAVNLGENAGKVNYY
+595 AITLGENAGKVNYY

-648 SVASINAGGVTEED
+648 SVASINAGGVNEED

-740 GKIVI
+740 DKIVI

-910 YNVSAADIATIKA
+910 YNVSAADIATIKD
-923 DDPSNVVITM
+923 DDPSNVVITL

>member
-1 MATLR
+1 MVTDLK
-6 LGNITTTNDVTTIGS
+6 LGSINTSGEVTTIGS
-21 IMFNNSDSDSGSD
+21 IFFGGTE
-34 DDVLVGKQVT
+34 VGKKVT
-44 VAAGSAKSVA
+44 VAAGSAKSVP
-54 LNAVPNK
+54 LNASGE

-71 GNLTLIGGSALK
+71 GNLTLIGGTALK
-83 GDITIVNDDGADVV
+83 GSINITSADDADDIAK

-107 AVEFNVDGSYSN
+107 AVEVN
-119 LKTVNGSTGN
+119 LNKSDLDKLQIVNGSTGN
-129 DKFTVSSN
+129 DKFTVTGN
-137 LGEDFVLN
+137 FGEDFVLN
-145 AGAGKDTIELTA
+145 AGAGKDTIKLSSA
-157 NEKVESKINAGVG
+157 EKVESKIDAGVG
-170 DDLVIVSG
+170 DDLVIVDAG
-178 GVEYRNVALG
+178 ANFTNVALG

-196 AGAGKI
+196 GDAAATVK
-202 NLTDYNYN
+202 LTDYNYN

-215 VAAGTTATLSN
+215 VAAGTNATLSST
-226 AGELALGTD
+226 GDLSMSDGTT
-235 GASVVS
+235 GVVS
-241 GITAANNLYLARV
+241 GITAANSLYLARI

-269 DTAKAVVD
+269 DTAKVVVD
-277 ASSVTDKTVIINTE
+277 ASSVTDKDVIINTE

-325 TTAKTAINV
+325 TTAKTTINV
-334 SNFNADDVLSFTGL
+334 SNFNADDVLSFAGL
-348 AFDKTNISLA
+348 SFDKTTIGIA
-358 GNDVTLTNGKVSVN
+358 DDKVTLTSGKVSVN
-372 LGKNVTVDAASV
+372 LGSIVVAD
-384 TVGAASSGK
+384 GAGK

-401 KTLYATTKDD
+401 KTLYATTADA
-411 QVINLTEEEDITKVL
+411 QVIDLTEEEDLTKVL
-426 VAGQNDATKSSGIM
+426 VAGQNEASMSSGIR

-470 VIGTKSSKIGL
+470 VIGNKSTKIGL
-481 TIDVHEAT
+481 NIDVHEAT

-502 KGDSI
+502 QGDSI
-507 KFGGQNGVADTL
+507 TFGGNNGVADTL
-519 WLGSADGNDTVNSF
+519 WLGSADGDDTVSAF

-547 MKVEGG
+547 MTAENG

-561 LTMEEPK
+561 LTVDAPT
-568 GNTEDIIQVQ
+568 GNTEEIIQVQ

-590 DFYNS
+590 TFTNNDA
-595 NAVNLGENAGKVNYY
+595 AVNLGENASKVNYY
-610 AVGKKAEV
+610 AVGKNAAV
-618 EISANMSDTYTFLKD
+618 EISNAMSDTYTFLKD
-633 INYAGASKANIAAGG
+633 INYAGASKANVAAGG
-648 SVASINAGGVTEED
+648 SVAAINATNVSDED

-691 RVELAATGT
+691 NVVLNNGT
-700 DKVWFGASDKTVEV
+700 DKVWFGASDKTVDV
-714 TNYDGESDTVALIG
+714 TNYDGESDTIALIG

-735 KKDAS
+735 KNSS
-740 GKIVI
+740 GTITI
-745 TSATGSKL
+745 TSTTGSKL
-753 KLDALSTDF
+753 KINAPATDF
-762 VNVVDSTGAQ
+762 VNVVDSTGAK

-782 SASYSTNTDSK
+782 SAAYSTNTDSK

-845 DFTLVGSAN
+845 DFTLVGSAS

-923 DDPSNVVITM
+923 DDPSNVVITL

>member
-1 MATLR
+1 MADQIKTLK
-6 LGNITTTNDVTTIGS
+6 LGKIETVGDVTTIGS
-21 IMFNNSDSDSGSD
+21 IVFNYGTEEA
-34 DDVLVGKQVT
+34 VVGKKVT
-44 VAAGSAKSVA
+44 VAAGSAKNVA
-54 LNAVPNK
+54 LNAVSSK

-71 GNLTLIGGSALK
+71 GNLTLIGGTALK
-83 GDITIVNDDGADVV
+83 GSIAIENGDDATNVV
-97 KKLTRVDFGA
+97 EKLTRVDFGA
-107 AVEFNVDGSYSN
+107 EVNVN
-119 LKTVNGSTGN
+119 LDKDTFAGLQTVNGSTGK
-129 DKFTVSSN
+129 DKFTVASDF
-137 LGEDFVLN
+137 GEDFVLN

-157 NEKVESKINAGVG
+157 SGKVESKINAGVG
-170 DDLVIVSG
+170 DDLVIVG
-178 GVEYRNVALG
+178 NGVNFTNVALG
-188 AGKDTVQF
+188 AGKDTVRF
-196 AGAGKI
+196 AGAATV

-235 GASVVS
+235 GNSVVS
-241 GITAANNLYLARV
+241 GITAANGLYLARV

-277 ASSVTDKTVIINTE
+277 ASSVTDKTVIINTA

-298 TAGKATLTSIT
+298 TAGKASLTAIT

-315 AGADTVKVGN
+315 AGVDTVKVGN
-325 TTAKTAINV
+325 ATAKASINV
-334 SNFNADDVLSFTGL
+334 SNFNADDVLSFAGL
-348 AFDKTNISLA
+348 SFDKTTITVGDTLGS
-358 GNDVTLTNGKVSVN
+358 VTLINGKVN
-372 LGKNVTVDAASV
+372 LNLSGDVTVAADG
-384 TVGAASSGK
+384 GASK

-401 KTLYATTKDD
+401 KTLYATSAAN
-411 QVINLTEEEDITKVL
+411 QVVDLTEEEDITKVL
-426 VAGQNDATKSSGIM
+426 VAGQNNAADSSGIK

-470 VIGTKSSKIGL
+470 VIGNKSTKIGL
-481 TIDVHEAT
+481 TIDVKDAT

-502 KGDSI
+502 KGDTI
-507 KFGGQNGVADTL
+507 TFGGKNDVADTL
-519 WLGSADGNDTVNSF
+519 WLGSNDGHDEVHGF
-533 DFESDVLYLADATS
+533 DFESDILYLADATS
-547 MKVEGG
+547 MKVEQGT
-553 VIKVGKSK
+553 IKVGKSK
-561 LTMEEPK
+561 MDVKDSTFAEE
-568 GNTEDIIQVQ
+568 IIQVQ
-578 GAKFSGTVYAAG
+578 GAKFEGTVYAAG
-590 DFYNS
+590 DFVD
-595 NAVNLGENAGKVNYY
+595 NAADKIINLGENAGKVNYY
-610 AVGKKAEV
+610 AVGKKAAV
-618 EISANMSDTYTFLKD
+618 EIGAAMSDTYTFLKD

-648 SVASINAGGVTEED
+648 SVARIDASTTTED

-671 NVTLGAGTNEVWVN
+671 NVATGAGTNEVWVN

-691 RVELAATGT
+691 NVALGTGT

-714 TNYDGESDTVALIG
+714 TNYDGESDTIALIG

-753 KLDALSTDF
+753 KLDTPSTDF

-782 SASYSTNTDSK
+782 SAAYSTNTDSK

-910 YNVSAADIATIKA
+910 YNVSAADIATIKD
-923 DDPSNVVITM
+923 DDPSNVVITL